1 MFFSEIN
8 AGLAD
13 PTTIAEKKERFS
25 QKPDAA
31 TAKALASYF
40 QTQNEVKQAVLYY
53 NQALKFD
60 PKSDFSEE
68 LFELYTTGFRRKIYS
83 LGDLMAMADKALAAR
98 ESDIPFR
105 LTVYAQMSDY
115 AGENPHN
122 QKLLGYI
129 ESGYQLLQDHAD
141 QAPAW
146 SVRYLNI
153 NHALFVEKDPDK
165 ALTLKKSSLKEGWEN
180 DAGQL
185 NGFAWWCF
193 ENKLNLDEAAEL
205 ARRGAK
211 LAEPGRSKAMILDT
225 AAEIENLRGN
235 PAEAFKLMEQ
245 AVKEDPVTE
254 HWKKQLER
262 FKKVMAKS

>member
-1 MFFSEIN
+1 M
-8 AGLAD
+8 
-13 PTTIAEKKERFS
+13 
-25 QKPDAA
+25 
-31 TAKALASYF
+31 
-40 QTQNEVKQAVLYY
+40 
-53 NQALKFD
+53 
-60 PKSDFSEE
+60 
-68 LFELYTTGFRRKIYS
+68 
-83 LGDLMAMADKALAAR
+83 
-98 ESDIPFR
+98 
-105 LTVYAQMSDY
+105 
-115 AGENPHN
+115 
-122 QKLLGYI
+122 
-129 ESGYQLLQDHAD
+129 LQDHAD

-254 HWKKQLER
+254 HWKEQLER
-262 FKKVMAKS
+262 FKKVVAKS